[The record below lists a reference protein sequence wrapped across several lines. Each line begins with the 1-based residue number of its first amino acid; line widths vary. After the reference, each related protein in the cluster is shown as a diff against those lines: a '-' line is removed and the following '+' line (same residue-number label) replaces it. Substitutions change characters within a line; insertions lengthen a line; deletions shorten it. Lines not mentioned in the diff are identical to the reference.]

1 MDGGGSPAAAPP
13 AAPPAAQ
20 RTLVNGGD
28 IALGPAGEEGACG
41 APAVLGGLR
50 GGPRSRDRPGGGGGE
65 RGHGAGERSGPQG
78 ERPPGRAG
86 PRRFGVWGSGIPLSG
101 GSAALGAPSSPPRG
115 GGPGAH
121 LARNSPP

>member
-28 IALGPAGEEGACG
+28 IALGPAGEEGACS

-50 GGPRSRDRPGGGGGE
+50 GGPRSRDRPGTAEG
-65 RGHGAGERSGPQG
+65 RRRGAGAR
-78 ERPPGRAG
+78 GR
-86 PRRFGVWGSGIPLSG
+86 
-101 GSAALGAPSSPPRG
+101 
-115 GGPGAH
+115 
-121 LARNSPP
+121 

>member
-1 MDGGGSPAAAPP
+1 MPRPCSGGYGGVPAAGIVP
-13 AAPPAAQ
+13 A
-20 RTLVNGGD
+20 R
-28 IALGPAGEEGACG
+28 
-41 APAVLGGLR
+41 
-50 GGPRSRDRPGGGGGE
+50 PRGGGGE
-65 RGHGAGERSGPQG
+65 RGHGAGERSGPRGPQG

-101 GSAALGAPSSPPRG
+101 GSAALGAPSSSPGG